1 MQFVYQARDP
11 NGGIRS
17 GQLVA
22 DSLAEAS
29 AQLRRMGL
37 HALTLEAEGEA
48 SRGGR
53 RRRVRRGDV
62 VYALNQLAVM
72 LDAGVPLSEALQSLA
87 ETTPHAGLAQVLRSI
102 EHAVQGGEDLSAA
115 LARHE
120 ECFDATTIHL
130 LRAAEASGTLPEMLQ
145 RIAEQ
150 TRADLEIRQKV
161 LGAMMYPA
169 VLLLMCLGVCVFLLA
184 YVFPKL
190 MPIFE
195 GRGLDLPLAT
205 KIMMAIS
212 NALTQHYWLVLAAV
226 AAIVGS
232 LWWVLKQPWGRARF
246 DVLQLKLP
254 ILGTVVRKATL
265 GRCLRTLATTVSAGV
280 PVLEALELAAGVAGN
295 SVFARLW
302 NDAID
307 DVAAGQQLHEVLR
320 DSPLLPPTTVQMI
333 AAGERSG
340 RLPQVLRKVADFF
353 DSEVHTAIKS
363 ATSLIEPLMVAVMGV
378 VVGTIALAM
387 LLPIFKLSTTVH

>member
-1 MQFVYQARDP
+1 
-11 NGGIRS
+11 
-17 GQLVA
+17 
-22 DSLAEAS
+22 
-29 AQLRRMGL
+29 
-37 HALTLEAEGEA
+37 
-48 SRGGR
+48 
-53 RRRVRRGDV
+53 
-62 VYALNQLAVM
+62 
-72 LDAGVPLSEALQSLA
+72 
-87 ETTPHAGLAQVLRSI
+87 
-102 EHAVQGGEDLSAA
+102 
-115 LARHE
+115 
-120 ECFDATTIHL
+120 
-130 LRAAEASGTLPEMLQ
+130 MLQ

-190 MPIFE
+190 IPIFE
-195 GRGLDLPLAT
+195 GRSLDLPLAT
-205 KIMMAIS
+205 KIMMAVS
-212 NALTQHYWLVLAAV
+212 NTLTQHYWLVLAAV
-226 AAIVGS
+226 AAIVGGV
-232 LWWVLKQPWGRARF
+232 WWILKQPWGRARF
-246 DVLQLKLP
+246 DALQLKIP
-254 ILGTVVRKATL
+254 ILGSVVRKATL
-265 GRCLRTLATTVSAGV
+265 GRSLRTLATTVSAGV

-302 NDAID
+302 SDAID

-320 DSPLLPPTTVQMI
+320 DSPLVPPTTVQMI

-387 LLPIFKLSTTVH
+387 LLPIFKLSTSVH